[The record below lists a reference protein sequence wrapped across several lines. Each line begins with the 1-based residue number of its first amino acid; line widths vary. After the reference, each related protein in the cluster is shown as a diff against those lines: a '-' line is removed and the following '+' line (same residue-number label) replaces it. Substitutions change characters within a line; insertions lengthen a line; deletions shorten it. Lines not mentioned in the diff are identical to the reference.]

1 MFLKITIRRIGE
13 RMTIAWGHNPSE
25 EAKYP
30 PLLPKKNPTYYML
43 RWRKCSQVLAK
54 GLQKKQKDIHLG
66 MCSRLGGG
74 PLSDFT

>member
-30 PLLPKKNPTYYML
+30 PLLPKK
-43 RWRKCSQVLAK
+43 KSHVLYAQMEK
-54 GLQKKQKDIHLG
+54 V
-66 MCSRLGGG
+66 
-74 PLSDFT
+74 